1 VDDLTLISRMHTA
14 ERPPS
19 PETTQ
24 TARRRLLAEATAAA
38 GTPTRS
44 RRVARLFQPKRRLAL
59 VAAVT
64 ACALVAAVFW
74 TAYRGETRPLYHPEP
89 LAGQNGPASTFLLA
103 AADASTRHASDGR
116 LWYVHRVVGK
126 AVVVP
131 STRHHG
137 GRYTVQTTKDAYIL
151 SAKSAKDFGP
161 LPGGDREGPT
171 SLSWDGEK
179 VAVRPATPAD
189 GKAWK
194 ADGRPGAAQ
203 LGIRSLDDEVGS
215 PFLQE
220 GAELDFGV
228 DEARRLPANPS
239 ELRAWLLNY
248 ATKFDHRR
256 LRAPDLYLFL
266 NAPSLLADR
275 AVTDRVRIATYRMLA
290 ALRDVKT
297 IDATDAAGHPGR
309 GVAMRQTTRDY
320 GTIEWQLL
328 IDPETGRLT
337 ASQGIVVTP
346 GQKNAGLRPGT
357 RQFFEIVKTAEW
369 TNAPRDS
376 LLPKWILD
384 LNRHLSGN

>member
-1 VDDLTLISRMHTA
+1 MDDLTLISRMHTE
-14 ERPPS
+14 ERPAS
-19 PETTQ
+19 AETEQ
-24 TARRRLLAEATAAA
+24 AARRRLLAEAAA
-38 GTPTRS
+38 PRTR
-44 RRVARLFQPKRRLAL
+44 RLARLLQPKRRAAL
-59 VAAVT
+59 VAAAT
-64 ACALVAAVFW
+64 ACALAAASW
-74 TAYRGETRPLYHPEP
+74 TAYRGETRPLYQPEP

-126 AVVVP
+126 SVVVP
-131 STRHHG
+131 STRHRGAH
-137 GRYTVQTTKDAYIL
+137 YTVQTTKDAYIL

-161 LPGGDREGPT
+161 LPGGDLHAPT
-171 SLSWDGEK
+171 SLGWDGEK

-189 GKAWK
+189 GRAWK
-194 ADGRPGAAQ
+194 ADGRPDAAR
-203 LGIRSLDDEVGS
+203 LGIGNLGDEVGG

-228 DEARRLPANPS
+228 DEARRLPADPS

-275 AVTDRVRIATYRMLA
+275 PVTDRVRIATYRMLA
-290 ALRDVKT
+290 GLRGVKT
-297 IDATDAAGHPGR
+297 INGTDAAGHQGR

-337 ASQGIVVTP
+337 ASQGIVVAP
-346 GQKNAGLRPGT
+346 GTKNAGLRPGT

-376 LLPKWILD
+376 LLPKWILNM
-384 LNRHLSGN
+384 NRHPSTN

>member
-1 VDDLTLISRMHTA
+1 MDDLTLISRMHTA

-19 PETTQ
+19 PETAHA
-24 TARRRLLAEATAAA
+24 ARRRLLAEAAA
-38 GTPTRS
+38 P
-44 RRVARLFQPKRRLAL
+44 RRRLARLFQPKRRAAL
-59 VAAVT
+59 VAAAT
-64 ACALVAAVFW
+64 ACALAAASW

-89 LAGQNGPASTFLLA
+89 LAEQNGPASTFLLA

-126 AVVVP
+126 SVVVP

-137 GRYTVQTTKDAYIL
+137 AHYTVQTTKDAYIL
-151 SAKSAKDFGP
+151 SAKSAKDFGS
-161 LPGGDREGPT
+161 LPGGDLEAPT

-194 ADGRPGAAQ
+194 ADGRPDAAQ
-203 LGIRSLDDEVGS
+203 LGIRDLDDEVGS

-228 DEARRLPANPS
+228 DAARRLPANPS
-239 ELRAWLLNY
+239 KLRAWLLNY

-290 ALRDVKT
+290 GLRDVKT
-297 IDATDAAGHPGR
+297 INGTDAAGHPGR

-346 GQKNAGLRPGT
+346 GPKNAGLRPGT
-357 RQFFEIVKTAEW
+357 RQFFEIVKAAEW

-376 LLPKWILD
+376 LLPKWILN
-384 LNRHLSGN
+384 LNRRPATN